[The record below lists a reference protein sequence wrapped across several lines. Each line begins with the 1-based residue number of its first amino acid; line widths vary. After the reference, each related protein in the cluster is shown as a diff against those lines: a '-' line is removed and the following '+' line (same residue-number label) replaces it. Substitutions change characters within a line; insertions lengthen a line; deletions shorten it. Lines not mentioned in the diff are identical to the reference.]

1 MRKNCD
7 HLFTGE
13 LGLKDLHLYILEMK
27 NAYQEF
33 MNDDRYVQEIQIP
46 PELSYT
52 IEYIKILAYAGE
64 GKNAGTE
71 TRAQEK
77 LPVNDIIENMK
88 LADFCFPLKSA
99 LTYFMDSIYF
109 DIEKDVSDE
118 NIQKMFFFL
127 EIISEDLERFIEI
140 QQRLKQKSQGGGG
153 KSNKRA
159 IADKV
164 EGENED
170 LDGINVDINKNF
182 TMLTS
187 FGSFPVLYLIEKYI
201 YENVYL
207 ALTHYFNLRL
217 PIKHDQRDFFIK
229 FLG

>member
-1 MRKNCD
+1 
-7 HLFTGE
+7 
-13 LGLKDLHLYILEMK
+13 
-27 NAYQEF
+27 
-33 MNDDRYVQEIQIP
+33 
-46 PELSYT
+46 
-52 IEYIKILAYAGE
+52 LAYAGE

-77 LPVNDIIENMK
+77 LPINDIIENMK

-118 NIQKMFFFL
+118 NIQKMISFL

-153 KSNKRA
+153 KTNNKRV
-159 IADKV
+159 IADKMGD
-164 EGENED
+164 GENED

-187 FGSFPVLYLIEKYI
+187 FGSFPILYLIEKYI

-217 PIKHDQRDFFIK
+217 PIKQEQREFFARFMGQIQKATNFVNYEHHKQRARDLYKVIK
-229 FLG
+229 KIP